1 MEYAHPG
8 HLVGELGARQRVIR
22 SEDIDL
28 PADDTVDYEL
38 LHKLMSSGGD
48 D

>member
-1 MEYAHPG
+1 MPIPVTSWENW
-8 HLVGELGARQRVIR
+8 ERQRVIR